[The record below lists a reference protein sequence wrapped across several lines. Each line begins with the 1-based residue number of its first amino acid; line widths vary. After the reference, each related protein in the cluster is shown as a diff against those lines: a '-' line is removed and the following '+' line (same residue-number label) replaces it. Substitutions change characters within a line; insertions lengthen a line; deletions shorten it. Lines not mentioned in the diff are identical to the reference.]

1 MSARVHGDDAVLSVL
16 QTLWSVD
23 HGLQTMSKHME
34 STLDV
39 TGPQRLVVLVVG
51 RNPGICA
58 SDIADA
64 LSLHPS
70 TVSGIL
76 HRLEVRGRIARRAD
90 PADRRRARFE
100 LTDAGR
106 AIYDAKEGTV
116 EAVVARVL
124 ETTPPSEREAA
135 VAVLVRLSTAL
146 AAAST

>member
-1 MSARVHGDDAVLSVL
+1 MTTTSTLDDDAVLALL

-23 HGLQTMSKHME
+23 HGLQTMSKRME

-39 TGPQRLVVLVVG
+39 TGPQRLVVRVIG

-58 SDIADA
+58 SDIAEA

-76 HRLEVRGRIARRAD
+76 HRLELRGRIARKTD
-90 PADRRRARFE
+90 PQDRRRARFE
-100 LTDAGR
+100 LTDAGQ

-116 EAVVARVL
+116 ESVVASVL
-124 ETTPPSEREAA
+124 STTPPEEREAA
-135 VAVLVRLSTAL
+135 VSVLGRLSRAL
-146 AAAST
+146 NG